1 VPLAGVALGF
11 PGRPGRGLNAHG
23 AYFDEPQTLDLMR
36 QLLRGVD
43 RNVLTAG
50 KRLLSSAPPNA

>member
-1 VPLAGVALGF
+1 LAFQADQVGGF
-11 PGRPGRGLNAHG
+11 NAHG
-23 AYFDEPQTLDLMR
+23 AYFDEPHTLDLMR

-43 RNVLTAG
+43 RNALTAG